1 MKLAVSNIAWEA
13 GDDAHIYSLMEELGF
28 SGLEIAPTR
37 IFPSAPYDDLPAA
50 RRWAQELM
58 RTHGFTVPSMQSI
71 WFGRGEHLFGSAQE
85 RAALLDYTRRAIDF
99 AAAVGCGNL
108 VFGCRRTGRFP
119 AARTAARRRSFSA
132 SLATMRIREAQ
143 CLQWRRI
150 PPYTAPII

>member
-71 WFGRGEHLFGSAQE
+71 WFGRG
-85 RAALLDYTRRAIDF
+85 RAPFRQCAGA
-99 AAAVGCGNL
+99 CG
-108 VFGCRRTGRFP
+108 
-119 AARTAARRRSFSA
+119 A
-132 SLATMRIREAQ
+132 S
-143 CLQWRRI
+143 
-150 PPYTAPII
+150 

>member
-71 WFGRGEHLFGSAQE
+71 WFGRGERLFGSAQFHNN
-85 RAALLDYTRRAIDF
+85 RAMIGCYRFIHHFRRDEGKSFIILLKSHHVINSLLWGGSRKS
-99 AAAVGCGNL
+99 VL
-108 VFGCRRTGRFP
+108 FG
-119 AARTAARRRSFSA
+119 
-132 SLATMRIREAQ
+132 IREYAKIF
-143 CLQWRRI
+143 L
-150 PPYTAPII
+150 